1 MNKEEYSAYCYAQ
14 LLQVF
19 SHIHKGQKDDKLK
32 FRTEGLLQA
41 GKLLGLLSHLD
52 AAELMDK
59 AHIEVFG
66 QSIEGRKNYKE
77 NVKKALDDDNS
88 DLFNIPAYQRRKKPA
103 GN

>member
-41 GKLLGLLSHLD
+41 GKLLGLLSRTD

-59 AHIEVFG
+59 AHLAVFG
-66 QSIEGRKNYKE
+66 QTIEGRKNYKE
-77 NVKKALDDDNS
+77 NVRKALVDDNS
-88 DLFNIPAYQRRKKPA
+88 DFFNIPAYERRKTSA
-103 GN
+103 S